1 MDLAV
6 AADPTVGKLMEQVA
20 RHLDSSQVHQRVASW
35 VQLEQVP
42 AEIPN
47 VPRFARVGDKV
58 RVPTD
63 YPSRASLLQGKIG
76 NLKEIQMG
84 APFNPEEIP
93 EGIPEPVQGFLGLG
107 GGPVIKDED
116 LISKLLDR
124 DKRRLDLFL
133 VSLDADARCDPLWVC
148 RRAAYKPHERGK

>member
-6 AADPTVGKLMEQVA
+6 AADPTVAKLMRQVA
-20 RHLDSSQVHQRVASW
+20 RHLGSSQVHQVVASR

-47 VPRFARVGDKV
+47 VPRAARVGDKV

-93 EGIPEPVQGFLGLG
+93 EGIPEPVQSFLSLG
-107 GGPVIKDED
+107 GGRVIKDKD
-116 LISKLLDR
+116 LISKLPDR
-124 DKRRLDLFL
+124 DK
-133 VSLDADARCDPLWVC
+133 
-148 RRAAYKPHERGK
+148 